1 MPIDVNLEHS
11 TCELKPE
18 RIKPFLDKITQK
30 DVPDFVLYKP
40 DFKKIDELKKKYS
53 KYKNIIVIG
62 NGGSVS
68 SLRAIC
74 NSRFQIPACRQASPD
89 SRFLI
94 LDTIDPDYIAYLEK
108 TCPRNETLVIPSSHS
123 GSNVLVTEAT
133 LQFIGYPM
141 LVITSDNNEALVQIV
156 KKRNLDWLEHPGI
169 CGRFTG
175 LTEVSLLPAALTGID
190 IQKIWRGGQQG
201 YKQFTKSEAT
211 NLALLTAISL
221 LILEQK
227 GYTEIYMPIYSKQLE
242 GFSELITQLFHETF
256 GKKGRGLTVLALPA
270 PECQHHTSQRFF
282 DGRKNMVLAEVKCQM
297 SNVKCQTN
305 TPDDLKD
312 IKLRDG
318 RLALLN
324 NLSLNQA
331 LRCEAE
337 GTLQNAVNKNIP
349 AISIKLERVDEEN
362 IGEFLAF
369 WQMLSIY
376 SAHLRNVD
384 PFGQRGVEESKR
396 TSWEMRKKR

>member
-1 MPIDVNLEHS
+1 M
-11 TCELKPE
+11 
-18 RIKPFLDKITQK
+18 
-30 DVPDFVLYKP
+30 PDFVLYKP

-68 SLRAIC
+68 SLRAIHESKFEIR
-74 NSRFQIPACRQASPD
+74 NSK
-89 SRFLI
+89 LEI
-94 LDTIDPDYIAYLEK
+94 LDTIDPEYIAYLK
-108 TCPRNETLVIPSSHS
+108 KVCSKDETLVIPSSHS
-123 GSNVLVTEAT
+123 GNNVSVIEAT
-133 LQFIGYPM
+133 LQFIDYPM
-141 LVITSDNNEALVQIV
+141 LVITSNNNEALIQIV

-175 LTEVSLLPAALTGID
+175 LTGVSLLPAALAGID

-256 GKKGRGLTVLALPA
+256 GKKRKGLTVLALPA

-282 DGRKNMVLAEVKCQM
+282 EGRKNMVLAEVKCQM

-318 RLALLN
+318 KLVLLN

-331 LRCEAE
+331 LECEAE
-337 GTLQNAVNKNIP
+337 GTLQNAINKNIP
-349 AISIKLERVDEEN
+349 AIIIDLERVNEEN

-369 WQMLSIY
+369 WQMFSIY
-376 SAHLRNVD
+376 SAHLRNID

-396 TSWEMRKKR
+396 MSWEMRKKR

>member
-1 MPIDVNLEHS
+1 MPINVNLEHS
-11 TCELKPE
+11 TCKLKPE
-18 RIKPFLDKITQK
+18 KIKPFLDKITQK

-40 DFKKIDELKKKYS
+40 DFEKIDEIKKKYS

-68 SLRAIC
+68 SLRAIHESKFEIR
-74 NSRFQIPACRQASPD
+74 NSK
-89 SRFLI
+89 LEI
-94 LDTIDPDYIAYLEK
+94 LDTIDPEYIAYLK
-108 TCPRNETLVIPSSHS
+108 KVCSKDETLVISSSHS
-123 GSNVLVTEAT
+123 GNNVLVIEAT
-133 LQFIGYPM
+133 LQFIDYPM
-141 LVITSDNNEALVQIV
+141 LAITSDNNEALVQIV
-156 KKRNLDWLEHPGI
+156 KKRNLDWLKHSGI

-175 LTEVSLLPAALTGID
+175 LTEVALLPAALGGINVKKVW
-190 IQKIWRGGQQG
+190 QGGQQG
-201 YKQFTKSEAT
+201 YKQFTKPEAI
-211 NLALLTAISL
+211 NPALLTAISL
-221 LILEQK
+221 LILEEK

-256 GKKGRGLTVLALPA
+256 GKKGKGLTVLSLPA

-282 DGRKNMVLAEVKCQM
+282 EGRKNMVLVGVRCQM
-297 SNVKCQTN
+297 SDVRTKTSI
-305 TPDDLKD
+305 PEDLKD

-318 RLALLN
+318 KLVLLN

-331 LRCEAE
+331 LECEAE

-369 WQMLSIY
+369 WQMFSIY
-376 SAHLRNVD
+376 SAHLRDVD